1 MIPWNPHVT
10 FVVHKS
16 LIVPPLGRRAVHP
29 HEIQSDLPLLELCQ
43 LRQLRVLSLFFENY
57 IMRQIHQHQRRLAL
71 LLYSFLYNG
80 SFFWLQH
87 RIYLVQIRLIEGIR
101 LLRSHGFIRLLLPLP
116 CDLLLIGLFLIRPK
130 VAIISHRKLQ
140 LTMLRRIHC
149 VFNGLIEL
157 YLRPS
162 FCTARHMRTRIPI
175 WHQSSRIIEEM
186 HSFLAEM

>member
-1 MIPWNPHVT
+1 MIPWNPHIT

-16 LIVPPLGRRAVHP
+16 LIVPPLGRRAVHL

-43 LRQLRVLSLFFENY
+43 LWQLRVLILFFENY

-116 CDLLLIGLFLIRPK
+116 RDLLLIWLFLIRPQ

-157 YLRPS
+157 YLCPR
-162 FCTARHMRTRIPI
+162 FCTARHMCAGISI

-186 HSFLAEM
+186 PSFSAEM